1 MAPSITDPYSIFTL
15 PRISDIEILKK
26 VIVPTLKSSDSPVVD
41 LGVSKSIISSY
52 LLKPTPKL
60 IWSYSLSPSTIIDCM
75 DVLDLE
81 SSKQYI
87 IGLTERRKFKLL
99 LINRDGDNKTTTDEI
114 KFSSRIAGLKFDK
127 EFLYVLTEAGIIEV
141 YKIEENK
148 LIKQFQYGE
157 ECDQIVYY
165 KFIDEHEYKSSSNL
179 LLVIKKVAGVFH
191 IEVVSVSSTKI
202 FSVINHES
210 KEDLTGS
217 IFVFHQGVLYQLNQ
231 QTQEIKALK
240 IEDLTTIKTISV
252 KSLIPEETEL
262 DEVSIHCPSGDRLV
276 LGVKNTIYLINFKY
290 SSLLVKFENTGDV
303 FINKVVSVGGTSSKN
318 SDTFAIFLN
327 FNSQE
332 KTIDLNII
340 NLNVGVNKL
349 SECLGKSIT
358 KHVEDFKGTPSIMN
372 EAIEKENE
380 SNRKKLVECFKKL
393 KTFRDQS
400 NVKKFNALILSTMK
414 PKGQS
419 DLVFDVNKDSII
431 DLNFLNEVLSL
442 IFVSDGDELKFFNKE
457 FIPEES
463 LIYLLTH
470 PGFSYKYTKGLLH
483 LFNETQQSRLLRQA
497 ILTCS
502 NISIDELVKQFIEF
516 AKVEKIEVYEF
527 EILNDLITRLVNE
540 HSITEITQTFKKFE
554 IDNLN
559 QILINLIKFDTLQS
573 LLLLQV
579 IIDIG
584 GLFNWS
590 TNLIVPLESLV
601 ESKINALI
609 ANSYNLTLTNQALNN
624 DQLDTILTITEKSG
638 GIELSQ
644 KIPQYSV
651 DKLGI

>member
-1 MAPSITDPYSIFTL
+1 
-15 PRISDIEILKK
+15 
-26 VIVPTLKSSDSPVVD
+26 
-41 LGVSKSIISSY
+41 
-52 LLKPTPKL
+52 
-60 IWSYSLSPSTIIDCM
+60 M
-75 DVLDLE
+75 DVLDVE

-114 KFSSRIAGLKFDK
+114 KFSTRIAGLKLDK
-127 EFLYVLTEAGIIEV
+127 QFLYVLTEAGIIEV

-191 IEVVSVSSTKI
+191 IEVVSVSPTKI

-217 IFVFHQGVLYQLNQ
+217 IFVFHQGVLYQLNL

-240 IEDLTTIKTISV
+240 IEDLTAIKTISV

-303 FINKVVSVGGTSSKN
+303 FINQVVSVGGTSSKN

-327 FNSQE
+327 FNNQE

-358 KHVEDFKGTPSIMN
+358 KHAEDFKGTPSIMN
-372 EAIEKENE
+372 EAIEKEND
-380 SNRKKLVECFKKL
+380 SNRKKLVDSFKKL

-442 IFVSDGDELKFFNKE
+442 IFVSDGEELKFFNKE

-502 NISIDELVKQFIEF
+502 NISIDELVNQFIEF

-527 EILNDLITRLVNE
+527 EILNDLITRLMNE

-590 TNLIVPLESLV
+590 TNLIVPLQSLV